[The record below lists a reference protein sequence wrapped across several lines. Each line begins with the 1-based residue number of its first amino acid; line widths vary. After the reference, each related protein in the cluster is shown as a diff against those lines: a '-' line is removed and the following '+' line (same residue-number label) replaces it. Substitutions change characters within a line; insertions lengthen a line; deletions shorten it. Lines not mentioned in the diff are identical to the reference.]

1 MENTERFEQL
11 LRTQSY
17 QELSLADREW
27 MAQFVSSEEAYE
39 AMRRA
44 TQQMEEHVAPE
55 KLLPE
60 PAILKSLMKS
70 LDEKHRSTRWSIRST
85 WSIPAYASLAAVLAV
100 GVMGWWVGSS
110 WGKETVY
117 VDRMITRVD
126 TVRVVSKP
134 DTLVIERVVY
144 QNVSLPTTS
153 AIVKQTGENIPLVNR
168 GVNMK
173 EKEELEKL
181 LVSGGF

>member
-27 MAQFVSSEEAYE
+27 VAQFVSSEEAYE

-55 KLLPE
+55 KLLPD

-70 LDEKHRSTRWSIRST
+70 FTPRFSAAVRYASHAARPDSFSAAWTMTVVPISADTIRDFAGKMESNIRSAAYQPV
-85 WSIPAYASLAAVLAV
+85 WSQSC
-100 GVMGWWVGSS
+100 
-110 WGKETVY
+110 
-117 VDRMITRVD
+117 
-126 TVRVVSKP
+126 
-134 DTLVIERVVY
+134 TLRRRRRHG
-144 QNVSLPTTS
+144 N
-153 AIVKQTGENIPLVNR
+153 
-168 GVNMK
+168 
-173 EKEELEKL
+173 
-181 LVSGGF
+181 